1 MVSFAILR
9 QCTFR
14 IAILIYFV
22 AMVSFFN
29 IAMVSFCQIAMVSF
43 NLLRTSVF
51 RILLPGIS
59 RIATVIHFC
68 CKMSYCE
75 IELFLLRKC
84 IFLLQEKM
92 NAIFLVFIHGTNSI
106 YKRNFHKKMLI
117 IDKKIYKEYK
127 NVRPI

>member
-92 NAIFLVFIHGTNSI
+92 NAIIHYVPTGGKGCLVSSLLQTKWTQF
-106 YKRNFHKKMLI
+106 R
-117 IDKKIYKEYK
+117 
-127 NVRPI
+127 